1 MNYNRPIPNPQ
12 FPMEANNLKLA
23 SVLLIV
29 TLAFLTPSIQE
40 ALSGEVANYVNDSE
54 SAHHG
59 LPTEWE
65 EKQVICVFFP
75 SDYTHNEFYLGVTM
89 IDSDGSVLGVNEEL
103 GDLAGACVGGIDGYD
118 EGMAFMMDS
127 TRIAGGRLAVGYEL
141 GEWGPFVHTI
151 GGLNADEV
159 RGEFGGAYWSLS
171 HNDVESMVGSG
182 DLVMSEGDVL
192 SWSIMTW

>member
-1 MNYNRPIPNPQ
+1 
-12 FPMEANNLKLA
+12 
-23 SVLLIV
+23 
-29 TLAFLTPSIQE
+29 
-40 ALSGEVANYVNDSE
+40 
-54 SAHHG
+54 
-59 LPTEWE
+59 
-65 EKQVICVFFP
+65 
-75 SDYTHNEFYLGVTM
+75 M

-159 RGEFGGAYWSLS
+159 RGEFSGAYWSLS
-171 HNDVESMVGSG
+171 HNDVESMVGIG